1 MELKYWAK
9 HNLPY
14 VDSLQKKLRNTEMFA
29 IVKSS
34 IKTGSS
40 VPQTCRTNAIF
51 VIDTQRLKNL
61 DDVKSDLNRTFQKS
75 LEAKWKTVEVEVKE
89 CISVKIISNRKQQ
102 LPENQILIKCPDV
115 VVQCRSGVILRYG
128 L

>member
-1 MELKYWAK
+1 
-9 HNLPY
+9 
-14 VDSLQKKLRNTEMFA
+14 MFA

-40 VPQTCRTNAIF
+40 VPQTCRTNVIF